1 MELNFWLSTFGT
13 MTTQSALLTGRCNFS
28 IWLTARNRFLFWSDE
43 RSRSFFE
50 LVVANRFLDSDC
62 LFTWIWITLHYYSF
76 SIFNFWYTESSHG
89 WLGLKVDGHCSW
101 YAKAQGLPYLLLL
114 LSPDGLLFRI
124 CLYGIM
130 GSLSIYCSSFW
141 QYCSRNLPLFLYPKW
156 LWIGWTA
163 LCSRGWS
170 SQ

>member
-114 LSPDGLLFRI
+114 LGLDGLLLCI
-124 CLYGIM
+124 CFHGALGCLPFYSS
-130 GSLSIYCSSFW
+130 SLW
-141 QYCSRNLPLFLYPKW
+141 EHRPWHMPLFLH
-156 LWIGWTA
+156 
-163 LCSRGWS
+163 
-170 SQ
+170 